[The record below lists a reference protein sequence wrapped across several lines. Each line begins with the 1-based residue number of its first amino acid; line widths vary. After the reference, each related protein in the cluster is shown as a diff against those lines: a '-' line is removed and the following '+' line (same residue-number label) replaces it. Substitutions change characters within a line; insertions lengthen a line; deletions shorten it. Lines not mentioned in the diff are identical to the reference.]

1 MKRLITLLGVSA
13 LAAGTALAQSTT
25 TTTNQT
31 TTTVQSDGT
40 VKTVQYTG
48 EVVRYEPG
56 KTIVLRQGT
65 TPAVTYTLA
74 PSLTVPAEVQVGR
87 RVTVYTA
94 PDPSGT
100 TVVTRVVTVSSP
112 APAAGAPQTGVTTTR
127 ETTTQTSP
135 GGGTTTTTK
144 TTTITG
150 DVVRIEPGRSIILRQ
165 PDSRVI
171 TYTLA
176 PSLSIPAEVQ
186 VGRKVTIHTEPTDAG
201 TILVTRVTTVAPEG
215 TSVTRETVSI
225 PEGSQTVTTRSTTT
239 VTGEVVRYEPGQTIV
254 IRQPDAQVVTYTI
267 SPSLQAPA
275 EVQVGRRVVITT
287 QPSSSGPVVVTR
299 ITIEPAPGAAAME
312 TVTEKTMETAT
323 GEAQTTIYGTIS
335 AYAPGK
341 TITIVQPNKTSV
353 TYVVDAQSELPADL
367 AVGKTVTIRTTTV
380 TGSERP
386 VVRKV
391 TYRTTTQTT
400 KQKTVS

>member
-1 MKRLITLLGVSA
+1 MKRLITLLGISA
-13 LAAGTALAQSTT
+13 LAAATALAQST

-65 TPAVTYTLA
+65 SPAVTYTLG

-87 RVTVYTA
+87 RVTVYTE

-100 TVVTRVVTVSSP
+100 TVVTRVITTTSP
-112 APAAGAPQTGVTTTR
+112 APASGAPQASVTTTR
-127 ETTTQTSP
+127 ETTTQSP
-135 GGGTTTTTK
+135 QAGSTTTTTTR
-144 TTTITG
+144 TTTVTG
-150 DVVRIEPGRSIILRQ
+150 EVVRIEPGRSILLRQ
-165 PDSRVI
+165 PDSKVI

-186 VGRKVTIHTEPTDAG
+186 AGRKVTIYTEPNDAG
-201 TILVTRVTTVAPEG
+201 SVLVTRVTTVAPEG
-215 TSVTRETVSI
+215 TAVTRETVSTS
-225 PEGSQTVTTRSTTT
+225 EGSQTVTTRSTT
-239 VTGEVVRYEPGQTIV
+239 VAGEVVRYEPGQTIV
-254 IRQPDAQVVTYTI
+254 IRQPDTQLVTYTL
-267 SPSLQAPA
+267 SPSLQAPE
-275 EVQVGRRVVITT
+275 EVAIGRRVVITT
-287 QPSSSGPVVVTR
+287 QPSSSGPVLVTH
-299 ITIEPAPGAAAME
+299 ITTESQAGATTTE
-312 TVTEKTMETAT
+312 TVTEKTMESGT

-341 TITIVQPNKTSV
+341 TITIVQPNKTTL

-367 AVGKTVTIRTTTV
+367 AVGKSVTIRTTTV
-380 TGSERP
+380 TGTERP

-400 KQKTVS
+400 KQKTIS